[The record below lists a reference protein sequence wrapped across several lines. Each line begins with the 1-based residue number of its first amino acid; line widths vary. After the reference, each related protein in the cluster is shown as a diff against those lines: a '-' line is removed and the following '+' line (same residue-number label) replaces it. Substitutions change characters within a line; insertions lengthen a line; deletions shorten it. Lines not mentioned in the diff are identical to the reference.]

1 MTDSRKSVSGVWIFH
16 IRHLRD
22 NCKELTV
29 SCIGQPSQAS
39 DMAGDSYS
47 SCIGTSRTNGIR
59 SISKKDLYMIPTILS
74 VAAKRDRICPALHGL
89 CLFLF
94 QGIQQAGRFRFF
106 WLHGYREG
114 RVLITESAYL
124 KRTRRKRF
132 HTVVRDRQDFRHHG
146 SYAIPTVQPIRAGRV
161 SNFFP
166 LKLMHAPLSTRR
178 SSWCR
183 KASATTEA
191 SRKVSGL
198 ESRFHSWTGRSLLPA
213 PTHPYSHSIPGSLR
227 AGKYGSILPDSC
239 SSDGSVLPVSGCCAL
254 LLPPEIYLRSD
265 ETFRTYL

>member
-1 MTDSRKSVSGVWIFH
+1 
-16 IRHLRD
+16 
-22 NCKELTV
+22 
-29 SCIGQPSQAS
+29 
-39 DMAGDSYS
+39 MAGDSYS

-59 SISKKDLYMIPTILS
+59 SIQKRSIHDPHHPFCSCQTRSHLPGAAWTVPVSFPGHPAGGKIPLLL
-74 VAAKRDRICPALHGL
+74 AAWI
-89 CLFLF
+89 
-94 QGIQQAGRFRFF
+94 QGGP
-106 WLHGYREG
+106 GS
-114 RVLITESAYL
+114 ITESAYL

-198 ESRFHSWTGRSLLPA
+198 ESRFHSWTGE
-213 PTHPYSHSIPGSLR
+213 IPPSGTDTP
-227 AGKYGSILPDSC
+227 ILS
-239 SSDGSVLPVSGCCAL
+239 
-254 LLPPEIYLRSD
+254 
-265 ETFRTYL
+265 

>member
-1 MTDSRKSVSGVWIFH
+1 
-16 IRHLRD
+16 
-22 NCKELTV
+22 
-29 SCIGQPSQAS
+29 
-39 DMAGDSYS
+39 
-47 SCIGTSRTNGIR
+47 
-59 SISKKDLYMIPTILS
+59 MIPTILS

-146 SYAIPTVQPIRAGRV
+146 IICDPDGAADQGRAG
-161 SNFFP
+161 
-166 LKLMHAPLSTRR
+166 LKLLSPKLMQAPLSTRR

-198 ESRFHSWTGRSLLPA
+198 ESRFHSWTGE
-213 PTHPYSHSIPGSLR
+213 IPPSGTDTP
-227 AGKYGSILPDSC
+227 ILS
-239 SSDGSVLPVSGCCAL
+239 
-254 LLPPEIYLRSD
+254 
-265 ETFRTYL
+265 